1 MMNDTQIVDNTHF
14 DFDDNERLICY
25 TLLPDGDRFAQAV
38 SSKEAVQK
46 NMIGW
51 CNTVRE
57 YLVAKESEL
66 ENERQAAKRR
76 RLAEDA
82 IIREPTPSTQKD
94 TSDDGGGSYNPKQ
107 LVLEHYDDLKS
118 QRVTFIQIID
128 KTQGDLRR
136 VEAEIEELRPVIAA
150 WKGVKGES

>member
-1 MMNDTQIVDNTHF
+1 MTMNDTHIIENTHF
-14 DFDDNERLICY
+14 EVDESERLICY
-25 TLLPDGDRFAQAV
+25 TILPDGSRYAQAV

-57 YLVAKESEL
+57 HLKLKNAQEEEERVAKKS
-66 ENERQAAKRR
+66 RR
-76 RLAEDA
+76 KAEDA
-82 IIREPTPSTQKD
+82 PAEDLTPPEAPT
-94 TSDDGGGSYNPKQ
+94 TSSYNPKQ
-107 LVLEHYDDLKS
+107 LVLEHYEDLKS

-128 KTQGDLRR
+128 KTNTDLLR

-150 WKGVKGES
+150 WKGVKGE